1 MDNTKEKGNEIFR
14 IKKSRNLTPLLA
26 FFALLLACASGYLL
40 YLYFT
45 LDLKMPFEILFLVVG
60 GVGAV
65 YFTVCFFNLL
75 YQVISPKN
83 ALLIS
88 EDGFLDLINGDAGAG
103 FVSWTNVSRVEM
115 LGDDK
120 PYIGIGLLS
129 VSNLEESPTKKLT
142 SQMEERASK
151 GLPEL
156 VIRPFE
162 IACGLEEAFSALR
175 DFRNRY
181 YSHLDAGDTNVF
193 DARKIPGLES
203 LNEFDGLFKEKE
215 NENDEDIESGE
226 KSGGIAGAI
235 GTDED
240 TPLADDDIKI
250 AESTDVD
257 VPAEKTDDTKKSI
270 DELLA
275 ELSET
280 IGKKREETSESSTDK
295 AVNDGIEE
303 LIKLLKEKK

>member
-60 GVGAV
+60 AVGAV

-88 EDGFLDLINGDAGAG
+88 EDGFLDLINGDVGAG
-103 FVSWTNVSRVEM
+103 FVSWANVSLVEM
-115 LGDDK
+115 FGEDK

-129 VSNLEESPTKKLT
+129 VSNLEEKPAKKLA
-142 SQMEERASK
+142 SQMEARTSK

-162 IACGLEEAFSALR
+162 IACGLDEAFSALR

-181 YSHLDAGDTNVF
+181 YSHIDAGDTNVF

-203 LNEFDGLFKEKE
+203 LNEFGGLFKEKE
-215 NENDEDIESGE
+215 EESDEGIGNGE

-235 GTDED
+235 GTDEE
-240 TPLADDDIKI
+240 TPLADDDVKI
-250 AESTDVD
+250 AESTDGKAPD
-257 VPAEKTDDTKKSI
+257 KKADDTRKSI

-295 AVNDGIEE
+295 TVSDGIEE